1 MCVAQGEGMR
11 HRVAGKKL
19 NRSSDQR
26 AALRRGL
33 ISDLF
38 RHEAIITTQARAA
51 AIRGQAEKLITLAR
65 NRGNA
70 GDLVELA
77 RAGDRATLARRTT
90 PTQAEMLLR
99 VAQQKPDELD
109 KAAAGIAASARRQA
123 ARVLY
128 GPDVIKRLF
137 DEIAPR
143 YSTRNGGYTRTFKL
157 GMRQGDAAPMVKI
170 ELVGE

>member
-1 MCVAQGEGMR
+1 MR

-33 ISDLF
+33 IGDLF
-38 RHEAIITTQARAA
+38 RHEAITTTAARAA

-65 NRGNA
+65 NRGRVD
-70 GDLVELA
+70 DLVELA
-77 RAGDRATLARRTT
+77 KAGDRATLARRVT
-90 PTQAEMLLR
+90 PTQADMLLR
-99 VAQQKPDELD
+99 VAHSDPDRLSQ
-109 KAAAGIAASARRQA
+109 AAAGIAASARRQA

-128 GPDVIKRLF
+128 NPAVVKRLF

-143 YSTRNGGYTRTFKL
+143 YSTRSGGYTRIFKL
-157 GMRQGDAAPMVKI
+157 GMRKGDAAPIVKI
-170 ELVGE
+170 ELVEE

>member
-1 MCVAQGEGMR
+1 MR

-19 NRSSDQR
+19 NRSPDRR

-33 ISDLF
+33 IGDLF
-38 RHEAIITTQARAA
+38 RHEAIVTTAARAA

-65 NRGNA
+65 NRGSVD
-70 GDLVELA
+70 DLVELA
-77 RAGDRATLARRTT
+77 KAGDRATLARRAT

-99 VAQQKPDELD
+99 VARSDPDRLTQ
-109 KAAAGIAASARRQA
+109 AAAGIAANARRQA

-128 GPDVIKRLF
+128 HPDVVKRLF

-157 GMRQGDAAPMVKI
+157 GTRKGDAAPIVQI
-170 ELVGE
+170 ELVEE